1 MKQKFIY
8 FISIIFESNFP
19 MHVIQKSKSI
29 YSKYFK
35 EKYLTI
41 NFSKVETPYNW
52 YLDYENE
59 EFYFLVGPSMS
70 FLNELQFMTV
80 AKNNIGIKKE
90 YYHMDNK
97 YCLDSEV
104 RKIES
109 FTNFID
115 GNITKKI
122 KFSSEILFCKKSI
135 ENNKSY
141 VAYFNK
147 ALLSLIVIQPYEKN
161 SKNKYIEFFESL
173 KYMTNKNDLPS
184 WLFNQKEK

>member
-1 MKQKFIY
+1 
-8 FISIIFESNFP
+8 

-80 AKNNIGIKKE
+80 AMHMTE
-90 YYHMDNK
+90 YPDTVVV
-97 YCLDSEV
+97 SV
-104 RKIES
+104 R
-109 FTNFID
+109 T
-115 GNITKKI
+115 
-122 KFSSEILFCKKSI
+122 
-135 ENNKSY
+135 
-141 VAYFNK
+141 V
-147 ALLSLIVIQPYEKN
+147 
-161 SKNKYIEFFESL
+161 
-173 KYMTNKNDLPS
+173 
-184 WLFNQKEK
+184 